1 MRGSVARN
9 YRVHVY
15 FVAMVRFRPCGSLP
29 PPWRTLT
36 GYPRPLRAEGTWL
49 ASLTG
54 RAMMYPE
61 AQKVGGQN
69 EGVWRSQNDCRPQA
83 EGQRAQSL
91 QSVTV

>member
-1 MRGSVARN
+1 MFILSPWSDSVPAGLCRLPGELPL
-9 YRVHVY
+9 VTHI
-15 FVAMVRFRPCGSLP
+15 PCA
-29 PPWRTLT
+29 
-36 GYPRPLRAEGTWL
+36 LRAHGWP
-49 ASLTG
+49 LTG

-91 QSVTV
+91 QSGTV